1 MYYYYYLIYQY
12 TTKTFI
18 DFIPGWNNN
27 TRFNKE
33 KLEMENEKKKLIE
46 KEKNLMNEINKI
58 KEELEKYKNE
68 NKKLKNDLTKANK
81 IIENLQ
87 KNQKENSNIKIL
99 QDENKDLKNKLYLKE
114 NEINQ
119 MKLQLKNN
127 TKSEHLF
134 KLDDIMVINFI
145 STDNSIHKGIK
156 CVETDTFAEVEEK
169 LYQIYDNFRDT
180 NNMFTINGRT
190 ILRFRNLKE
199 NKIKDGDIVLLL
211 KIE

>member
-1 MYYYYYLIYQY
+1 M
-12 TTKTFI
+12 
-18 DFIPGWNNN
+18 
-27 TRFNKE
+27 
-33 KLEMENEKKKLIE
+33 
-46 KEKNLMNEINKI
+46 
-58 KEELEKYKNE
+58 
-68 NKKLKNDLTKANK
+68 
-81 IIENLQ
+81 
-87 KNQKENSNIKIL
+87 KNQ
-99 QDENKDLKNKLYLKE
+99 LYLKE

-127 TKSEHLF
+127 TKKNNLYQ
-134 KLDDIMVINFI
+134 LDDIMVINFM

-190 ILRFRNLKE
+190 ILRFRTLKE
-199 NKIKDGDIVLLL
+199 NKIRDGDIVLLL

>member
-1 MYYYYYLIYQY
+1 
-12 TTKTFI
+12 
-18 DFIPGWNNN
+18 
-27 TRFNKE
+27 
-33 KLEMENEKKKLIE
+33 MENEKNKLIE
-46 KEKNLMNEINKI
+46 KEKNLINEINKI

-68 NKKLKNDLTKANK
+68 NKKLKNDLVKANK

-87 KNQKENSNIKIL
+87 KNQKENLNIKIL
-99 QDENKDLKNKLYLKE
+99 QDENKDLENKLYLKD

-127 TKSEHLF
+127 TKKKPLYQ
-134 KLDDIMVINFI
+134 LDDIMVINFM

-199 NKIKDGDIVLLL
+199 NKIKDGDIVLIL

>member
-1 MYYYYYLIYQY
+1 M
-12 TTKTFI
+12 
-18 DFIPGWNNN
+18 D
-27 TRFNKE
+27 
-33 KLEMENEKKKLIE
+33 NEKRKLIE
-46 KEKNLMNEINKI
+46 KEKNLINELNKI

-68 NKKLKNDLTKANK
+68 NKKLKDGLLKANK
-81 IIENLQ
+81 IIENLK

-99 QDENKDLKNKLYLKE
+99 QDENKNLKNQLYLKE

-127 TKSEHLF
+127 NKKKPLYQ
-134 KLDDIMVINFI
+134 LDDIMVINFI
-145 STDNSIHKGIK
+145 STDSSIHEGIK

-180 NNMFTINGRT
+180 NNMFTINGRP

-199 NKIKDGDIVLLL
+199 NKIRDGDKVLLL

>member
-1 MYYYYYLIYQY
+1 
-12 TTKTFI
+12 
-18 DFIPGWNNN
+18 
-27 TRFNKE
+27 
-33 KLEMENEKKKLIE
+33 
-46 KEKNLMNEINKI
+46 MNEINKI

-68 NKKLKNDLTKANK
+68 NKKLKNDLEKDNK

-87 KNQKENSNIKIL
+87 KNQKENSNIKIF
-99 QDENKDLKNKLYLKE
+99 ENKNKDLKNKLVLKE

-119 MKLQLKNN
+119 MKLQLKIN

-190 ILRFRNLKE
+190 ILRFKNLKDNN
-199 NKIKDGDIVLLL
+199 NKDEDIFILL
-211 KIE
+211 KK

>member
-1 MYYYYYLIYQY
+1 M
-12 TTKTFI
+12 
-18 DFIPGWNNN
+18 DD
-27 TRFNKE
+27 E
-33 KLEMENEKKKLIE
+33 KRKLIE
-46 KEKNLMNEINKI
+46 KEKNLMNEVNKI

-68 NKKLKNDLTKANK
+68 NKKLKDDLAKANK
-81 IIENLQ
+81 IIENLK

-99 QDENKDLKNKLYLKE
+99 QDENKNLKNQLYLKE

-127 TKSEHLF
+127 NKEDRLF
-134 KLDDIMVINFI
+134 KLNDIMVINFI
-145 STDNSIHKGIK
+145 STDSSIHEGIK

-180 NNMFTINGRT
+180 NNMFTINGRP

-199 NKIKDGDIVLLL
+199 NKIRDGDKVLLL

>member
-1 MYYYYYLIYQY
+1 M
-12 TTKTFI
+12 
-18 DFIPGWNNN
+18 DD
-27 TRFNKE
+27 E
-33 KLEMENEKKKLIE
+33 KRKLIE
-46 KEKNLMNEINKI
+46 KEKNLMNELNKI
-58 KEELEKYKNE
+58 KEEIKKYKNE
-68 NKKLKNDLTKANK
+68 NKKLKDDLAKANK
-81 IIENLQ
+81 IIENLK

-99 QDENKDLKNKLYLKE
+99 QDENKNLKNQLYLKE

-127 TKSEHLF
+127 NKKKPLYQ
-134 KLDDIMVINFI
+134 LDDIMVINFI
-145 STDNSIHKGIK
+145 STDSSIHEGIK

-180 NNMFTINGRT
+180 NNMFTINGRP

-199 NKIKDGDIVLLL
+199 NKIRDGDKVLLL

>member
-1 MYYYYYLIYQY
+1 M
-12 TTKTFI
+12 
-18 DFIPGWNNN
+18 DD
-27 TRFNKE
+27 E
-33 KLEMENEKKKLIE
+33 KRKLIE
-46 KEKNLMNEINKI
+46 KEKNSMNEINKI

-68 NKKLKNDLTKANK
+68 NKKLKEDLAKANK
-81 IIENLQ
+81 IIESLK

-99 QDENKDLKNKLYLKE
+99 QDENKNLKSQLDLKE

-119 MKLQLKNN
+119 MKLKLKNN
-127 TKSEHLF
+127 NKCKPLYQ
-134 KLDDIMVINFI
+134 LDDIMVINFI
-145 STDNSIHKGIK
+145 STDSSIHEGIK

-199 NKIKDGDIVLLL
+199 NKIKDGDIVLIL

>member
-1 MYYYYYLIYQY
+1 MN
-12 TTKTFI
+12 
-18 DFIPGWNNN
+18 D
-27 TRFNKE
+27 E
-33 KLEMENEKKKLIE
+33 KRNLIE
-46 KEKNLMNEINKI
+46 KEKNLMNEVNKI

-68 NKKLKNDLTKANK
+68 NKKLKDDLAKANK
-81 IIENLQ
+81 IIENLK

-99 QDENKDLKNKLYLKE
+99 QDENKNLKNQLYLKE

-127 TKSEHLF
+127 NKEDRLF
-134 KLDDIMVINFI
+134 KLNDIMVINFI
-145 STDNSIHKGIK
+145 STDSSIHEGIK

-180 NNMFTINGRT
+180 NNMFTINGRP

-199 NKIKDGDIVLLL
+199 NKIRDGDKVLLL

>member
-1 MYYYYYLIYQY
+1 
-12 TTKTFI
+12 
-18 DFIPGWNNN
+18 
-27 TRFNKE
+27 
-33 KLEMENEKKKLIE
+33 MENEKNKLIE
-46 KEKNLMNEINKI
+46 KEKNLINEINKI
-58 KEELEKYKNE
+58 KKELEKYKNE
-68 NKKLKNDLTKANK
+68 NKKLKNALIKANK

-87 KNQKENSNIKIL
+87 KNQKENTNIKIL
-99 QDENKDLKNKLYLKE
+99 KDENKDLINKLYLKE
-114 NEINQ
+114 NEIYQ

-127 TKSEHLF
+127 NKSQHLF
-134 KLDDIMVINFI
+134 KLDDMVINFI

-156 CVETDTFAEVEEK
+156 CVETDTFADVEEK

-199 NKIKDGDIVLLL
+199 NKIKDGDIVLL

>member
-1 MYYYYYLIYQY
+1 M
-12 TTKTFI
+12 
-18 DFIPGWNNN
+18 DD
-27 TRFNKE
+27 E
-33 KLEMENEKKKLIE
+33 KRKLIE
-46 KEKNLMNEINKI
+46 KEKNLMNEVNKI

-68 NKKLKNDLTKANK
+68 NKKLKDDLAKANK
-81 IIENLQ
+81 IIENL
-87 KNQKENSNIKIL
+87 KTNQKENSNIKFL
-99 QDENKDLKNKLYLKE
+99 QDENKNLKNQLYLKE

-127 TKSEHLF
+127 NKEDRLF
-134 KLDDIMVINFI
+134 KLNDIMVINFI
-145 STDNSIHKGIK
+145 STDSSIHEGIK

-180 NNMFTINGRT
+180 NNMFTINGRP

-199 NKIKDGDIVLLL
+199 NKIRDGDKVLLL

>member
-1 MYYYYYLIYQY
+1 
-12 TTKTFI
+12 
-18 DFIPGWNNN
+18 
-27 TRFNKE
+27 
-33 KLEMENEKKKLIE
+33 MENEKKTLIDN
-46 KEKNLMNEINKI
+46 EKNLMNEINKI

-68 NKKLKNDLTKANK
+68 NKKLKNDLVKANK

-87 KNQKENSNIKIL
+87 KIQKENSNIKIL
-99 QDENKDLKNKLYLKE
+99 QNENKDLKNQLYLKE

-127 TKSEHLF
+127 TKKNHLYQ
-134 KLDDIMVINFI
+134 LDDIMVINFM

>member
-1 MYYYYYLIYQY
+1 M
-12 TTKTFI
+12 
-18 DFIPGWNNN
+18 DD
-27 TRFNKE
+27 E
-33 KLEMENEKKKLIE
+33 KRKLIE
-46 KEKNLMNEINKI
+46 EEKNLMNEVKQI

-68 NKKLKNDLTKANK
+68 NKKLKDDLAKANK
-81 IIENLQ
+81 IIENLK

-99 QDENKDLKNKLYLKE
+99 QDENKNLKNQLYLKE

-127 TKSEHLF
+127 NKEDRLF
-134 KLDDIMVINFI
+134 KLNDIMVINFI
-145 STDNSIHKGIK
+145 STDSSIHEGIK

-180 NNMFTINGRT
+180 NNMFTINGRP
-190 ILRFRNLKE
+190 ILRFRSLKE
-199 NKIKDGDIVLLL
+199 NKIRDGDKVLLL

>member
-1 MYYYYYLIYQY
+1 MDDV
-12 TTKTFI
+12 K
-18 DFIPGWNNN
+18 
-27 TRFNKE
+27 R
-33 KLEMENEKKKLIE
+33 KLIE
-46 KEKNLMNEINKI
+46 KEKNLMNEVNKI

-68 NKKLKNDLTKANK
+68 NKKLKDDLAKANK
-81 IIENLQ
+81 IIENLK

-99 QDENKDLKNKLYLKE
+99 QDENKNLKNQLYLKE

-127 TKSEHLF
+127 NKKKPLYQ
-134 KLDDIMVINFI
+134 LDDIMVINFI
-145 STDNSIHKGIK
+145 STDSSIHEGIK

-180 NNMFTINGRT
+180 NNMFTINGRP

-199 NKIKDGDIVLLL
+199 NKIRDGDKVLLL

>member
-1 MYYYYYLIYQY
+1 M
-12 TTKTFI
+12 
-18 DFIPGWNNN
+18 DD
-27 TRFNKE
+27 E
-33 KLEMENEKKKLIE
+33 KRKLIE
-46 KEKNLMNEINKI
+46 KEKNLMNEVNKI

-68 NKKLKNDLTKANK
+68 NKKLKDDLAKANK
-81 IIENLQ
+81 IIENLK
-87 KNQKENSNIKIL
+87 KNQKENSNIKFL
-99 QDENKDLKNKLYLKE
+99 QDENKNLKNQLYLKE

-127 TKSEHLF
+127 NKKKPLYQ
-134 KLDDIMVINFI
+134 LDEIMVINFI
-145 STDNSIHKGIK
+145 STDSSIHEGIK

-180 NNMFTINGRT
+180 NNMFTINGRP

-199 NKIKDGDIVLLL
+199 NKIRDGDKVLLL

>member
-1 MYYYYYLIYQY
+1 M
-12 TTKTFI
+12 
-18 DFIPGWNNN
+18 DD
-27 TRFNKE
+27 E
-33 KLEMENEKKKLIE
+33 KRNLIE
-46 KEKNLMNEINKI
+46 KEKNLMNEVNKI

-68 NKKLKNDLTKANK
+68 NKKIKDDLVKANK
-81 IIENLQ
+81 IIENLK

-99 QDENKDLKNKLYLKE
+99 QDENKNLKNQLYLKE

-127 TKSEHLF
+127 NKKKPLYQ
-134 KLDDIMVINFI
+134 LDDIMVINFI
-145 STDNSIHKGIK
+145 STDSSIHEGIK

-199 NKIKDGDIVLLL
+199 NKIRDGDIVLLL

>member
-1 MYYYYYLIYQY
+1 
-12 TTKTFI
+12 
-18 DFIPGWNNN
+18 
-27 TRFNKE
+27 
-33 KLEMENEKKKLIE
+33 MENEKNKLIE
-46 KEKNLMNEINKI
+46 KEKNLINEINKI
-58 KEELEKYKNE
+58 KKELEKYKNE
-68 NKKLKNDLTKANK
+68 NKKLKNALIKANK

-87 KNQKENSNIKIL
+87 KNQKENTNIKIL
-99 QDENKDLKNKLYLKE
+99 KDENKDLKNKLYLKE
-114 NEINQ
+114 NEIYQ

-127 TKSEHLF
+127 NKSQHLF
-134 KLDDIMVINFI
+134 KLDDMVINFI

-156 CVETDTFAEVEEK
+156 CVETDTFADVEEK

-199 NKIKDGDIVLLL
+199 NKIKDGDIVLL

>member
-1 MYYYYYLIYQY
+1 M
-12 TTKTFI
+12 
-18 DFIPGWNNN
+18 DD
-27 TRFNKE
+27 E
-33 KLEMENEKKKLIE
+33 KRKLIE
-46 KEKNLMNEINKI
+46 KEKNLMNEVNKI

-68 NKKLKNDLTKANK
+68 NKKLKDDLAKANK
-81 IIENLQ
+81 IIENLK

-99 QDENKDLKNKLYLKE
+99 QDENKNLKNQLYLKE

-127 TKSEHLF
+127 NKKKPLYQ
-134 KLDDIMVINFI
+134 LDDIMVINFI
-145 STDNSIHKGIK
+145 STDSSIHEGIK

-180 NNMFTINGRT
+180 NNMFTINGRP

-199 NKIKDGDIVLLL
+199 NKIRDGDKVLLL

>member
-1 MYYYYYLIYQY
+1 M
-12 TTKTFI
+12 
-18 DFIPGWNNN
+18 DD
-27 TRFNKE
+27 E
-33 KLEMENEKKKLIE
+33 KRKLIE
-46 KEKNLMNEINKI
+46 KEKNLMNELNKI

-68 NKKLKNDLTKANK
+68 NKKLKDDLAKANK
-81 IIENLQ
+81 IIENLK

-99 QDENKDLKNKLYLKE
+99 QDENKNLKNQLYLKE

-127 TKSEHLF
+127 NKKKPLYQ
-134 KLDDIMVINFI
+134 LDDIMVINFI
-145 STDNSIHKGIK
+145 STDSSIHEGIK

-180 NNMFTINGRT
+180 NNMFTINGRP

-199 NKIKDGDIVLLL
+199 NKIRDGDKVLLL

>member
-1 MYYYYYLIYQY
+1 
-12 TTKTFI
+12 
-18 DFIPGWNNN
+18 
-27 TRFNKE
+27 
-33 KLEMENEKKKLIE
+33 
-46 KEKNLMNEINKI
+46 MNEVNKI

-68 NKKLKNDLTKANK
+68 NKKLKDDLAKANK
-81 IIENLQ
+81 IIENL
-87 KNQKENSNIKIL
+87 KTNQKENSNIKIL
-99 QDENKDLKNKLYLKE
+99 QDENKNLKNQLYLKE

-127 TKSEHLF
+127 NKKKPLYQ
-134 KLDDIMVINFI
+134 LDDIMVINFI
-145 STDNSIHKGIK
+145 STDSSIHEGIK

-180 NNMFTINGRT
+180 NNMFTINGRP

-199 NKIKDGDIVLLL
+199 NKIRDGDKVLLL

>member
-1 MYYYYYLIYQY
+1 M
-12 TTKTFI
+12 
-18 DFIPGWNNN
+18 DD
-27 TRFNKE
+27 E
-33 KLEMENEKKKLIE
+33 KRNLIE
-46 KEKNLMNEINKI
+46 KEKNLMNEVNKI

-68 NKKLKNDLTKANK
+68 NKKLKDDLAKANK
-81 IIENLQ
+81 IIENLK

-99 QDENKDLKNKLYLKE
+99 QDENKNLKNQLYLKE

-127 TKSEHLF
+127 NKKKPLYQ
-134 KLDDIMVINFI
+134 LDDIMVINFI
-145 STDNSIHKGIK
+145 STDSSIHEGIK

-180 NNMFTINGRT
+180 NNMFTINGRA

-199 NKIKDGDIVLLL
+199 NKIRDGDIALLL

>member
-1 MYYYYYLIYQY
+1 
-12 TTKTFI
+12 
-18 DFIPGWNNN
+18 
-27 TRFNKE
+27 
-33 KLEMENEKKKLIE
+33 
-46 KEKNLMNEINKI
+46 MNEVNKI

-68 NKKLKNDLTKANK
+68 NKKLKEDLSKANK
-81 IIENLQ
+81 IIENIK

-99 QDENKDLKNKLYLKE
+99 QDENKNLKNQLYLKE

-127 TKSEHLF
+127 NKKKPLYQ
-134 KLDDIMVINFI
+134 LDDIMVINFI
-145 STDNSIHKGIK
+145 STDSSIHEGIK

-180 NNMFTINGRT
+180 NNMFTINGRP

-199 NKIKDGDIVLLL
+199 NKIRDGDKVLLL

>member
-1 MYYYYYLIYQY
+1 M
-12 TTKTFI
+12 
-18 DFIPGWNNN
+18 DD
-27 TRFNKE
+27 E
-33 KLEMENEKKKLIE
+33 KRKLIE
-46 KEKNLMNEINKI
+46 KEKNSMNEINKI

-68 NKKLKNDLTKANK
+68 NKKLKEDLAKANK
-81 IIENLQ
+81 IIESLK

-99 QDENKDLKNKLYLKE
+99 QDENKNLKSKLDLKE

-119 MKLQLKNN
+119 MKLKLKNN
-127 TKSEHLF
+127 NKCKPLYQ
-134 KLDDIMVINFI
+134 LDDIMVINFI
-145 STDNSIHKGIK
+145 STDSSIHEGIK

-180 NNMFTINGRT
+180 NNMFTINGRP

-199 NKIKDGDIVLLL
+199 NKIKDGDKVLLL